1 MLSLVLLLA
10 ICLILP
16 LLIFFRKHKTTKH
29 FPPGPKG
36 LPIIGNLHQLDLLNI
51 SVQLADFSKIYG
63 PIFSL
68 KLGSRQAIVVS
79 SSEIA
84 KEIFKKNDHT
94 FSDRPQLYSQQKLSY
109 NGSEVL
115 FSQYNESWRDIRKIC
130 VIHIFSSIRVAY
142 YSSIRNFE
150 VRKLIKKIS
159 ENANSSSV
167 TNMSEV
173 LISLAS
179 SLICNIAFGKT
190 FENEGPESSS
200 RFPEMLHEFQALL
213 AETFV
218 ADYIPF
224 TGWIDKARGLH
235 GRLDKIYKEFDKF
248 YQEIIDEHLDPN
260 REHGDEEVIVDV
272 LLRLKKERSLP
283 FDITFDLIKGVLMD
297 MLVAATD
304 TSSAT
309 LIWFMLALIKN
320 PRVMK
325 KVQEEIRSVGRKKDF
340 INEDD
345 IKNFPYLKAA
355 IKETLR
361 MNLPSPLLVQREAR
375 EKCTLSGYE
384 IPAKTILYVNAWA
397 IQRDPNFWKNP
408 DEFYPERF
416 LESSLESSINFTG
429 QDFELIPFGAGR
441 RICPGITMGVAFLEL
456 VLANLL
462 YAFDWGLPD
471 GLKKEDIDYEMLPGI
486 TQHKKNPLCLV
497 AKIPM

>member
-1 MLSLVLLLA
+1 TGTKLLIHLLSHSPSFVILVLTMLSLVLLLA

-213 AETFV
+213 AETLLLIIFHLRV
-218 ADYIPF
+218 GLIKREDCMVVLIKF
-224 TGWIDKARGLH
+224 T
-235 GRLDKIYKEFDKF
+235 
-248 YQEIIDEHLDPN
+248 
-260 REHGDEEVIVDV
+260 
-272 LLRLKKERSLP
+272 RSLIS
-283 FDITFDLIKGVLMD
+283 FIKRLLMN
-297 MLVAATD
+297 
-304 TSSAT
+304 
-309 LIWFMLALIKN
+309 IWIQIENME
-320 PRVMK
+320 MK
-325 KVQEEIRSVGRKKDF
+325 R
-340 INEDD
+340 
-345 IKNFPYLKAA
+345 
-355 IKETLR
+355 
-361 MNLPSPLLVQREAR
+361 LL
-375 EKCTLSGYE
+375 LM
-384 IPAKTILYVNAWA
+384 
-397 IQRDPNFWKNP
+397 
-408 DEFYPERF
+408 FYC
-416 LESSLESSINFTG
+416 
-429 QDFELIPFGAGR
+429 D
-441 RICPGITMGVAFLEL
+441 
-456 VLANLL
+456 
-462 YAFDWGLPD
+462 
-471 GLKKEDIDYEMLPGI
+471 
-486 TQHKKNPLCLV
+486 
-497 AKIPM
+497 